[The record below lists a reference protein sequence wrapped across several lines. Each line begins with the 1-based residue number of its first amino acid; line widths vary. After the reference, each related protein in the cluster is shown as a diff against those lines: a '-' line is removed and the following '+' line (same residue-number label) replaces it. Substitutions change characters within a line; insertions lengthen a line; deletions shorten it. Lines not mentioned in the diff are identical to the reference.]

1 MYTVGGLFSG
11 VGGIELGFERTGKFD
26 ILWANENDKYACKT
40 YRNNHNHTLYE
51 KSIYNLTAKELRP
64 VDILTAGFPC
74 QAFSIAGYRKGFQD
88 ERGELFFRSEEHTSE
103 LQSRGHLVC
112 RLLLEKKKIRS

>member
-26 ILWANENDKYACKT
+26 ILSANENDKYACKT

-51 KSIYNLTAKELRP
+51 KSIYNLTAKEVRP
-64 VDILTAGFPC
+64 VDILTAGSPC
-74 QAFSIAGYRKGFQD
+74 QAFSIPGHSKVFQD
-88 ERGELFFRSEEHTSE
+88 ETADLFFEI
-103 LQSRGHLVC
+103 L
-112 RLLLEKKKIRS
+112 RL